1 MMPGPTRTDDK
12 GATMDLGLGGRA
24 VLVTGG
30 TDGLG
35 LALATRLLEEGAGVA
50 VCGRDEGRLAAA
62 RTSLGGGALV
72 ARVDVTDG
80 AALDRFVDDAAER
93 FGRLD
98 GVVSNAGR
106 ASSTA
111 IVDSTDDAW
120 REDYELKVLPAVRL
134 ARRAAAHLARD
145 GGAIVNVLAISA
157 RAPEARTT
165 PTSASRAAG
174 LALTKALAR
183 ELGPS
188 GVRANAVLVGLVES
202 GQWVR
207 RAADLGTPL
216 DEFYAATAARAG
228 IPLGRFGR
236 AEEFSNLC
244 AFLLSPRASYVTGA
258 AINLDGGLS
267 PVP

>member
-1 MMPGPTRTDDK
+1 
-12 GATMDLGLGGRA
+12 MDLGLSGRS

-35 LALATRLLEEGAGVA
+35 LALARLLLDEGATVA
-50 VCGRDEGRLAAA
+50 VCGRDAQRLSAA
-62 RTSLGGGALV
+62 RDALGEDRALV
-72 ARVDVTDG
+72 SQVDVTDA
-80 AALDRFVDDAAER
+80 AALDGFVDAAVAR

-106 ASSTA
+106 ASSMA
-111 IVDSTDDAW
+111 VVDSTEAAW
-120 REDYELKVLPAVRL
+120 RDDFELKVLPAVQL
-134 ARRAAAHLARD
+134 ARRAASHLAQD
-145 GGAIVNVLAISA
+145 GGSIVNVLAVSA
-157 RAPEARTT
+157 RAPEAMTT

-174 LALTKALAR
+174 LALTKALSR

-207 RAADLGTPL
+207 RAESAGTSL
-216 DEFYAATAARAG
+216 EEFYSATAARARV
-228 IPLGRFGR
+228 PLGRFGR
-236 AEEFSNLC
+236 AEEFANLC
-244 AFLLSPRASYVTGA
+244 AFLLSPAASYVTGA